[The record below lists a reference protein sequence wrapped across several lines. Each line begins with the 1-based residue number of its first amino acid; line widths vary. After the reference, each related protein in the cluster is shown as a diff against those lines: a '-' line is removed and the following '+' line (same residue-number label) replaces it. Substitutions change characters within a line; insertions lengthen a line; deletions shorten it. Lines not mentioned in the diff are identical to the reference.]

1 MHEFSMAQGILNAVL
16 ETAEENDANKVTDI
30 VIQIGKLAMLNPEQ
44 LTFMLNVLIEDT
56 IAENANIVIE
66 DIDVEIKCYNCDY
79 EGIGDVDDSDHYL
92 PMILCPKCES
102 HRVNVLN
109 GKDVTIK
116 NISIEKED
124 EDEE

>member
-16 ETAEENDANKVTDI
+16 ETAEENNATKVTDI

-66 DIDVEIKCYNCDY
+66 DVDVEIKCYNCDY

>member
-16 ETAEENDANKVTDI
+16 ETAEENNATKVTDI
-30 VIQIGKLAMLNPEQ
+30 VIQIGKLAILNPEQ

-66 DIDVEIKCYNCDY
+66 DVDVEIKCYNCDY

>member
-66 DIDVEIKCYNCDY
+66 DIDVEIKCCNCVY

-124 EDEE
+124 EDDE

>member
-66 DIDVEIKCYNCDY
+66 DVDVEIKCYNCDY

-124 EDEE
+124 EDDE

>member
-66 DIDVEIKCYNCDY
+66 DVDVEIKCYNCDY

-109 GKDVTIK
+109 GKDVIIK

-124 EDEE
+124 ENEE

>member
-124 EDEE
+124 EDDE

>member
-30 VIQIGKLAMLNPEQ
+30 VIQIGKLAMLNSEQ

-66 DIDVEIKCYNCDY
+66 DVDVEIKCYNCDY

-92 PMILCPKCES
+92 PMILCSKCES

-109 GKDVTIK
+109 GKDVIIK

-124 EDEE
+124 ENEE

>member
-1 MHEFSMAQGILNAVL
+1 MAQGILNAVL

-124 EDEE
+124 DDEE

>member
-44 LTFMLNVLIEDT
+44 VKFMLSVLVEDT
-56 IAENANIVIE
+56 IVQDANIILE
-66 DIDVEIKCYNCDY
+66 DIDVEIKCYNCEY
-79 EGIGDVDDSDHYL
+79 EGVGNVDDSDHYA

-102 HRVNVLN
+102 HRVNVIN
-109 GKDVTIK
+109 GKDVTVK
-116 NISIEKED
+116 SISIEKDD
-124 EDEE
+124 E

>member
-30 VIQIGKLAMLNPEQ
+30 VIQIGKLAMLNSEQ

-66 DIDVEIKCYNCDY
+66 DVDVEIKCYNCDY

-124 EDEE
+124 EDDE

>member
-16 ETAEENDANKVTDI
+16 ETAEENNANKVTDI

-66 DIDVEIKCYNCDY
+66 DVDVEIKCYNCDY

-124 EDEE
+124 DEE

>member
-66 DIDVEIKCYNCDY
+66 DVDVEIKCYNCDY

-124 EDEE
+124 DDEE